1 MVTAGTSVS
10 YHTRAL
16 PGRSYDDVFFSG
28 MALLI
33 LVTVF
38 VGFARTYYLAGLF
51 RAPLPSLVVHLHGA
65 AFSCWIVL
73 LIVQTSLIA
82 ARRVDI
88 HRRLGIAGF
97 TLACLMV
104 VLGIWV
110 NNRALARDTAPPDA
124 DRANLYFLGMALI
137 FVFGVLML
145 FAFHSRS
152 TPAVHKRLIFIATV
166 ALLPAATGRLPLAFV
181 SGGIRNPSFLSYMF
195 LLLLVVYDLWSIG
208 KVHRATLAA
217 AIFLIFTEQITM
229 TVGHTASAQ
238 SFADMMYAML
248 RLRTN

>member
-1 MVTAGTSVS
+1 
-10 YHTRAL
+10 
-16 PGRSYDDVFFSG
+16 
-28 MALLI
+28 
-33 LVTVF
+33 
-38 VGFARTYYLAGLF
+38 
-51 RAPLPSLVVHLHGA
+51 
-65 AFSCWIVL
+65 
-73 LIVQTSLIA
+73 
-82 ARRVDI
+82 
-88 HRRLGIAGF
+88 
-97 TLACLMV
+97 
-104 VLGIWV
+104 
-110 NNRALARDTAPPDA
+110 
-124 DRANLYFLGMALI
+124 MALI

-248 RLRTN
+248 R